1 MSTFNLALQP
11 KSLLTGTKH
20 SKFRD
25 HNKLRFKTLLRYDKE
40 KIYTIQYNILVACSL
55 IQYVQYK

>member
-1 MSTFNLALQP
+1 MSAFNLALQP

-40 KIYTIQYNILVACSL
+40 KNIHNTI
-55 IQYVQYK
+55 